1 MSFGEAPV
9 NRSEPVE
16 TALRIA
22 DVLTPYLGARAADD
36 VARHLCARHGIVDQ
50 PVDPAVRSDL
60 QETIRKGLLAFVD
73 PGLAHEL
80 ARRCL

>member
-9 NRSEPVE
+9 NRREPVE

-22 DVLTPYLGARAADD
+22 DVLGPYLGARAADD
-36 VARHLCARHGIVDQ
+36 VARHLCARHGIVDE
-50 PVDPAVRSDL
+50 PIDPAVLSGL
-60 QETIRKGLLAFVD
+60 QETIRKGLLSFVD
-73 PGLAHEL
+73 PALAQEV